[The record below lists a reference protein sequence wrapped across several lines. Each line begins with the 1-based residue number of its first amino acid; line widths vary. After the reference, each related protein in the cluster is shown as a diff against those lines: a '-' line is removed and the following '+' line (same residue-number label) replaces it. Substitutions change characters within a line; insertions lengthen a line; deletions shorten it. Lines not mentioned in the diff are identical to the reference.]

1 MTDGS
6 EAQDFDFADIS
17 GHFGSLAESC
27 RSQAVGG
34 FHPHPLPKGEGISE
48 LRKSYCRSQAVG
60 GFHPLTLSLKGEGI
74 SELRKSYP
82 DRSQAVGQDAFTP
95 SAGPGQVQPSGCT
108 GWRLAVALACW
119 RGDRRKKRFSMP
131 FRAAPTRRRDQG
143 CVRGWSYS
151 RGLGVG
157 WGCGSSCS
165 WRSWDIREPQ
175 WLYGFRPVA
184 KGWGFA

>member
-1 MTDGS
+1 MILRT
-6 EAQDFDFADIS
+6 FPVIS
-17 GHFGSLAESC
+17 GLWLNPVGVRLLEVFTLTPASSAG
-27 RSQAVGG
+27 QA
-34 FHPHPLPKGEGISE
+34 
-48 LRKSYCRSQAVG
+48 
-60 GFHPLTLSLKGEGI
+60 LTLSLKGEGI
-74 SELRKSYP
+74 SGLRKSYP